1 MLDGEEREQHT
12 SLGIGTSPA
21 DLELPV
27 KFKSLG
33 HQVEQ
38 PLKRDRSLVVRPCAE
53 VVPVVL
59 TFRNNLKKTVIQV
72 IVPGWQRGSFSLRG
86 SVRQK

>member
-21 DLELPV
+21 DLEFSV

-33 HQVEQ
+33 HRVEQ
-38 PLKRDRSLVVRPCAE
+38 PLKRDRSLVVRPGAE

-72 IVPGWQRGSFSLRG
+72 IVPGWQGINFRVNG
-86 SVRQK
+86 